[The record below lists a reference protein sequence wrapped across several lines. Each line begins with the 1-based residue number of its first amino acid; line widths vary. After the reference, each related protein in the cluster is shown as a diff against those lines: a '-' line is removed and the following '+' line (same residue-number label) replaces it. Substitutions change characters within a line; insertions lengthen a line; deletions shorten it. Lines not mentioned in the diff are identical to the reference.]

1 MRSDAE
7 DAVASLCIRLEDD
20 VVERLWMRADREEV
34 SVEEIVRRILRAA
47 VADEE
52 PVGAAIRR
60 IVGSDG
66 YDLQLPKREA
76 GRTLDLSSAD
86 FGDEC

>member
-1 MRSDAE
+1 M
-7 DAVASLCIRLEDD
+7 ASLSIRRLEDD
-20 VVERLWMRADREEV
+20 VMERLRMRADREAV
-34 SVEEIVRRILRAA
+34 SVEESVRRILKAA

-66 YDLQLPKREA
+66 YDLQLPNREA
-76 GRTLDLSSAD
+76 GRTIDFSSTD
-86 FGDEC
+86 FGDER

>member
-1 MRSDAE
+1 M
-7 DAVASLCIRLEDD
+7 ASLSIRRLEDD
-20 VVERLWMRADREEV
+20 VMERLRMRADREAV
-34 SVEEIVRRILRAA
+34 SVEESVRRILKAA

-60 IVGSDG
+60 IVGSDA

-76 GRTLDLSSAD
+76 GRTIDFSSTD
-86 FGDEC
+86 FGDER

>member
-1 MRSDAE
+1 M
-7 DAVASLCIRLEDD
+7 ASLSIRRLEND
-20 VVERLWMRADREEV
+20 VVERLRVRADREAV
-34 SVEEIVRRILRAA
+34 SLEETVRRILRAA

-66 YDLQLPKREA
+66 YDLQLPSREPEEPIDFA
-76 GRTLDLSSAD
+76 SDD
-86 FGDEC
+86 FGPDDR